1 MITECRFSVIV
12 NFKPMR
18 DINVEPT
25 KNRTL
30 PPKSTLTGNKK
41 NHYNNCKLKFPSI
54 LHNISLSTVS
64 SEAKDLLLGHFKAVG
79 PEKHLICLQIL

>member
-1 MITECRFSVIV
+1 
-12 NFKPMR
+12 MR

-30 PPKSTLTGNKK
+30 PPKSTLTGKK
-41 NHYNNCKLKFPSI
+41 NQYNNCKLKFPSI
-54 LHNISLSTVS
+54 LHNTSLSTVS

-79 PEKHLICLQIL
+79 REKHLISLQIL